1 MLLRLLLTGR
11 GMTSGAL
18 VSSTLLRTLV
28 FFLLLV
34 FFCEKFLLLVNIS
47 LKSVCSL
54 QIPSA

>member
-34 FFCEKFLLLVNIS
+34 FFLREIS
-47 LKSVCSL
+47 SFS
-54 QIPSA
+54 